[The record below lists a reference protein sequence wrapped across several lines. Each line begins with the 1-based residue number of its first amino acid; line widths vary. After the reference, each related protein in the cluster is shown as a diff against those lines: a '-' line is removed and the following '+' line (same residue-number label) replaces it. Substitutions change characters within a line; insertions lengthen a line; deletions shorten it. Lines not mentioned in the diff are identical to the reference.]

1 MSKDLALS
9 GNSVISLMDIKTK
22 FELQVVLEGNDGGNQ
37 WVEMPPDKNFG
48 A

>member
-9 GNSVISLMDIKTK
+9 GNSVISLMGIKPK
-22 FELQVVLEGNDGGNQ
+22 VELQVVLEGNDVGNQ
-37 WVEMPPDKNFG
+37 WSEMPPDTNFG